1 MKSILLFICG
11 NSGTGVLARAIPL
24 HKISLRSLRL
34 SRLCVFLI
42 LLTALTAHA
51 HIGSPD
57 VFYDGMA
64 GPYPVRVTVRM
75 PGVVPGRAE
84 ISAHVQADEPV
95 EVSFLPVYSNTPITN
110 TPPADLGQLVR
121 GETNLYSGELWLMR
135 FGAYSIEV
143 RVKGARGDGT
153 AEIPVTSVA
162 IRQLPLP
169 SLLGK
174 VLLFLCAILVVGGIG
189 IAAAAGR
196 EAALP
201 PGATARKREYWKGFF
216 AASIATIIF
225 ALALVGGKH
234 WWTAEEN
241 VFRRN
246 LHESAW
252 PDLSANVRVVGSE
265 RVLRLE
271 IGKEFFQ
278 HNSRNSLIPDHG
290 KLMHLFLV
298 REGARDAFAHLHP
311 IRKKDYTF
319 EVALPP
325 LPEGRYDIFCD
336 LTFEG
341 GVSSTA
347 TNSILL
353 PPASTTDSTA
363 PALERDP
370 DDSWANTSLTASAL
384 AANNVSVYRLPDGT
398 QITWQSH
405 APLRV
410 NEDAALRFSVADA
423 TGAPLALDPYMGM
436 LCHAAV
442 LRNDGAVFAHLH
454 PSGNFSM
461 AAQMFFAGKLTPK
474 TDSGMGDMPNMPGMN
489 HSMHSMQTSGTDS
502 TVYLPY
508 QFPAPGNYRI
518 WVQFKN
524 GDRVLT
530 AVFDAQVGP

>member
-1 MKSILLFICG
+1 MI
-11 NSGTGVLARAIPL
+11 RAL
-24 HKISLRSLRL
+24 T
-34 SRLCVFLI
+34 FLI
-42 LLTALTAHA
+42 CIFALTAQA

-95 EVSFLPVYSNTPITN
+95 EVSFLPVYADTPITN
-110 TPPADLGQLVR
+110 TPPADVGQLVR
-121 GETNLYSGELWLMR
+121 GETNLYSGDRWLMK

-143 RVKGARGDGT
+143 RVKGARGEGT
-153 AEIPVTSVA
+153 AAIPVTSVA
-162 IRQLPLP
+162 TRQLPLP

-174 VLLFLCAILVVGGIG
+174 VLLFLCALLVVGGIG

-201 PGATARKREYWKGFF
+201 PGTAAGKREHWKGFF

-252 PDLSANVRVVGSE
+252 PDLAANVRVIGNE

-271 IGKEFFQ
+271 VGKEFFQ

-298 REGARDAFAHLHP
+298 REGSRDAFAHLHP
-311 IRKKDYTF
+311 IRKQDYIF

-353 PPASTTDSTA
+353 PPASLAQATA

-370 DDSWANTSLTASAL
+370 DDSWANTSTTASVL
-384 AANNVSVYRLPDGT
+384 ATNNASVYRLPDGT
-398 QITWQSH
+398 QIIWQSH
-405 APLRV
+405 APLRI
-410 NEDAALRFSVADA
+410 NQDASLRFHVMDSA
-423 TGAPLALDPYMGM
+423 GAPLALDPYMGM

-461 AAQMFFAGKLTPK
+461 AAQMFFAGKMGPR
-474 TDSGMGDMPNMPGMN
+474 TDDGMGNMPGMN
-489 HSMHSMQTSGTDS
+489 HSMHHMETSSADS

-530 AVFDAQVGP
+530 AVFDAQVGS

>member
-1 MKSILLFICG
+1 LGIRLRQFVGRIVLWRLDEKGASMKHALVFIFCLL
-11 NSGTGVLARAIPL
+11 A
-24 HKISLRSLRL
+24 L
-34 SRLCVFLI
+34 S
-42 LLTALTAHA
+42 AQA

-57 VFYDGMA
+57 IFFDGQA

-84 ISAHVQADEPV
+84 ISARVQTADPV
-95 EVSFLPVYSNTPITN
+95 EVSFLPIFSYTPVTN
-110 TPPADLGQLVR
+110 TPPPDVGQLVR

-135 FGAYSIEV
+135 FGAYSVEV
-143 RVKGARGDGT
+143 RVKGAAGDGT
-153 AEIPVTSVA
+153 VEIPVSSLAT
-162 IRQLPLP
+162 RQLPLP
-169 SLLGK
+169 SVLGK
-174 VLLFLCAILVVGGIG
+174 ILLLLCIVLILGGIG

-201 PGATARKREYWKGFF
+201 PGGSTGKRERWKGFF
-216 AASIATIIF
+216 AATVTMIIF
-225 ALALVGGKH
+225 ALALFGGKR
-234 WWTAEEN
+234 WWTSEEN
-241 VFRRN
+241 DFRYHLR
-246 LHESAW
+246 EGAW
-252 PDLSANVRVVGSE
+252 PDLAANVRVAGSE
-265 RVLRLE
+265 RVLRLDV
-271 IGKEFFQ
+271 GKEFFK
-278 HNSRNSLIPDHG
+278 NNGRNSLIPDHG

-298 REGARDAFAHLHP
+298 RQGTRDSFAHLHP

-353 PPASTTDSTA
+353 PPASTTYTTA

-370 DDSWANTSLTASAL
+370 DDSWANTSSASAT
-384 AANNVSVYRLPDGT
+384 ATTNNASVYPLRDGT
-398 QITWQSH
+398 QIIWQSH
-405 APLRV
+405 APLRA
-410 NEDAALRFSVADA
+410 NQDAALRFSVIDIN
-423 TGAPLALDPYMGM
+423 GAPLALEPYMGM

-442 LRNDGAVFAHLH
+442 LRSDGAVFAHLH

-461 AAQMFFAGKLTPK
+461 AAQMFFTGKLSTN
-474 TDSGMGDMPNMPGMN
+474 TDDGMANMPGMN
-489 HSMHSMQTSGTDS
+489 HSMHHTSRTES

-524 GDRVLT
+524 DARVLT
-530 AVFDAQVGP
+530 AVFDTQVGS